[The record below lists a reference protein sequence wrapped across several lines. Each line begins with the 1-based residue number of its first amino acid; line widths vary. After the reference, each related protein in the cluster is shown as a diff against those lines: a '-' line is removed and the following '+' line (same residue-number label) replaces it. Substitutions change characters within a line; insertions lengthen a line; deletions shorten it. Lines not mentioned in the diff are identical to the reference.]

1 MDKFALV
8 LIVNT
13 VKFQKRKKKL
23 HLTFYSTLIQASWA
37 RQLSR
42 YSDWLRAARSG
53 DRIPVGARFSE
64 PVQTGPGAHPAS
76 CTMGTGSFP
85 RVKSGR
91 GVTLTPHPLLMPL
104 VMKE

>member
-64 PVQTGPGAHPAS
+64 PVQTGTGLHPISYA
-76 CTMGTGSFP
+76 MFTGSFLGI
-85 RVKSGR
+85 KSGR
-91 GVTLTPHPLLMPL
+91 GVALTPHPLLVAL